1 MKFFEVHYPYY
12 ALLKA
17 ESKEEALKLYVEAVC
32 DDDGSLS
39 EELKEVERDYALAM
53 YSRAKSED
61 GKYIPVSLVIEDVQN
76 DEYKVL
82 LIDGALL

>member
-1 MKFFEVHYPYY
+1 MKFYEIHYPYY

-32 DDDGSLS
+32 DDDGTLS
-39 EELKEVERDYALAM
+39 QELKEVERDYALVM
-53 YSRAKSED
+53 YSRAKTED
-61 GKYIPVSLVIEDVQN
+61 GKYIPAPLVLKDVRED
-76 DEYKVL
+76 ESKVL